1 MSIREIGHEDVA
13 LLQVARYRALWRTV
27 TKPVLPNFNFRSV
40 FCFNVP
46 GCDRGVLGGSV
57 ERVKCEAEI
66 RKKNIPTLVLTAR
79 VGVVKKG
86 DERVGSV
93 GKVSRK
99 ILFSLLL

>member
-1 MSIREIGHEDVA
+1 VIVI
-13 LLQVARYRALWRTV
+13 
-27 TKPVLPNFNFRSV
+27 
-40 FCFNVP
+40 
-46 GCDRGVLGGSV
+46 
-57 ERVKCEAEI
+57 CEAEI

-79 VGVVKKG
+79 LGVVKKG